1 MERCGGGDVMEEGR
15 RRAFLVLFFC
25 FFEPLDRGLLGTRD
39 PILLCV
45 FPTIFDRYIFI
56 YISM

>member
-1 MERCGGGDVMEEGR
+1 MEEGR